1 MKFLQ
6 CSHPPHT
13 MKITFDMGNDQISEY
28 TLCKN
33 CKNVP
38 VFRDFILSK
47 ETFTENTQVTG
58 IEGHGRPHSI
68 SAQDVIDSG

>member
-1 MKFLQ
+1 
-6 CSHPPHT
+6 
-13 MKITFDMGNDQISEY
+13 MKITFDIGDNQISEY

-33 CKNVP
+33 CENMP

-47 ETFTENTQVTG
+47 EIVTENTQVTG
-58 IEGHGRPHSI
+58 IDGQDRPHSI